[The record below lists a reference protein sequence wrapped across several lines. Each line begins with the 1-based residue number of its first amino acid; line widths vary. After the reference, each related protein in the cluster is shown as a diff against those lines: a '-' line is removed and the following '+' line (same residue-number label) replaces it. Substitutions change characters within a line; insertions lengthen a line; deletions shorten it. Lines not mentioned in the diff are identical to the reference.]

1 METGQHRGRVLIGK
15 VGLDGH
21 DRGAKFIA
29 RSLRD
34 DGFEVIYTGIRHTPE
49 EIASVAIQ
57 EDVDAIG
64 ISLLSGAHNELIPA
78 MIHVLYQAN
87 AGDIPV
93 IVGGVIPQEDIS
105 YLKDKGVCEVF
116 TTGTSMQTILNAFR
130 KVANEYHRKKHT
142 HD

>member
-1 METGQHRGRVLIGK
+1 MEAGQRRGRVLIGK

-78 MIHVLYQAN
+78 MIHALCQAD

-93 IVGGVIPQEDIS
+93 IVGGAIPQEDIS
-105 YLKDKGVCEVF
+105 YLKDKGVCEVL
-116 TTGTSMQTILNAFR
+116 TTGTPTQTILNVFR
-130 KVANEYHRKKHT
+130 MVANEYRQKKHT
-142 HD
+142 YE

>member
-1 METGQHRGRVLIGK
+1 MTGTRRPIRVLVAK
-15 VGLDGH
+15 AGLDGH

-78 MIHVLYQAN
+78 MIHALCQFN

-93 IVGGVIPQEDIS
+93 IVGGAIPQEDIS
-105 YLKDKGVCEVF
+105 YLKGKGVCEVL
-116 TTGTSMQTILNAFR
+116 TTGTPTQTILNTFR
-130 KVANEYHRKKHT
+130 TVANECHRKKHAYE
-142 HD
+142 